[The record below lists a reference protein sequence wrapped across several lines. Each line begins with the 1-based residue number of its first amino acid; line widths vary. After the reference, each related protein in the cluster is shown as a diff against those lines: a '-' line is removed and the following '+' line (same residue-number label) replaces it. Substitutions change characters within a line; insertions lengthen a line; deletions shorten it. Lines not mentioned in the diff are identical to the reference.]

1 MLIIST
7 ICKPAT
13 RYFLR
18 DAMYASCCTV
28 YTYILPE
35 RQLGVCPSTYMIVR
49 IYRVI
54 ADRSRTLRRP
64 LWQWWRVCRWT
75 LNSRRSPTRCVPHAG
90 PPACS
95 SAWRGHRGRSTPP
108 QVRTIPGCQTC
119 LGWNSSSTNDNT
131 INNSLTITNKCL
143 IGLSSHVNKVNHVWY
158 VWNVRNSIALVYILR
173 PHNMSII

>member
-1 MLIIST
+1 MTRCIQVDVQFTYCRLASSDYNT
-7 ICKPAT
+7 AWCLSICIHLHT
-13 RYFLR
+13 
-18 DAMYASCCTV
+18 CTCTCR
-28 YTYILPE
+28 TYCVMT
-35 RQLGVCPSTYMIVR
+35 G
-49 IYRVI
+49 
-54 ADRSRTLRRP
+54 RSRTLRRP

-75 LNSRRSPTRCVPHAG
+75 LNSRRSPTRCVPRAG

-119 LGWNSSSTNDNT
+119 LGWNSSSSNDNT

-158 VWNVRNSIALVYILR
+158 VCKVCNSIALVYILR

>member
-1 MLIIST
+1 MQVVVQFTYCRNGSLVFVHLHT
-7 ICKPAT
+7 
-13 RYFLR
+13 
-18 DAMYASCCTV
+18 CT
-28 YTYILPE
+28 
-35 RQLGVCPSTYMIVR
+35 
-49 IYRVI
+49 YRVM
-54 ADRSRTLRRP
+54 AGRSRTLRRP

-75 LNSRRSPTRCVPHAG
+75 LNSRRSPTRCVPRAG
-90 PPACS
+90 PLACS